1 MPELEFNPAIFRAYD
16 IRGVAD
22 RDLHTPVV
30 RAIGG
35 AFATAIGKRR
45 GRKRIAVGRDCRLTS
60 PRLFEALTR
69 GLIGAGAE
77 VIDVGV
83 VPSPVLYFAA
93 HHLQTDGAII
103 ITGSHNPAEDNGLK
117 MMCGTESFHSEDI
130 AELLTRIES
139 NDIDVAEGSLSTHP
153 VADAYLDNAVASLEM
168 GPRRFRIAVD
178 AGHGAAGPLAVELY
192 RRLGFEV
199 LDLYCEMDGRFPAHH
214 PDPTVEANLEDLR
227 TCVRTEEA
235 ELGLALDGDGDRLG
249 AVDGRGRILW
259 GDQLMLLFGRE
270 IADEVPGA
278 TFIAEVKCSQALFD
292 GLRKAGG
299 NPIMWKVGHSLIKAK
314 MKETGA
320 VLAGEM
326 SGHLFFAH
334 RYLGFDDGL
343 YAGARL
349 LELVSK
355 SPRSLA
361 ELYDELPATTV
372 TPEIRVDC
380 PDDHKFLVVERVAN
394 ELSSHPQVSEVIT
407 IDGVRARFSEGWG
420 LVRASNT
427 QPVLVLRAE
436 ASSSEALERIRAL
449 IEEAIRRAQES
460 L

>member
-1 MPELEFNPAIFRAYD
+1 MPDFDFNPAIFRAYD

-22 RDLHTPVV
+22 RDLHTPIV

-35 AFATAIGKRR
+35 AFATAIGQRR
-45 GRKRIAVGRDCRLTS
+45 GNKRIAVGRDCRLTS
-60 PRLFEALTR
+60 PRLFEALTS
-69 GLIGAGAE
+69 GLLGAGAE

-93 HHLQTDGAII
+93 HHLGTDGAVI

-117 MMCGTESFHSEDI
+117 MMCGTESFHSDDI
-130 AELLTRIES
+130 AELRRRIEA
-139 NDIDVAEGSLSTHP
+139 DEIDVAAGSMSAQP
-153 VADAYLDNAVASLEM
+153 VAGAYLDNAVASLEM

-192 RRLGFEV
+192 RRLGFDVIE
-199 LDLYCEMDGRFPAHH
+199 LYCEMDGRFPAHH

-249 AVDGRGRILW
+249 AVDGKGRVLW
-259 GDQLMLLFGRE
+259 GDQLMLLFGRD
-270 IADEVPGA
+270 IARDVPGA

-292 GLRKAGG
+292 GLRQAGG
-299 NPIMWKVGHSLIKAK
+299 NPIMWKVGHSLIKSK

-355 SPRSLA
+355 SSRSLA
-361 ELYDELPATTV
+361 ELYEELPETAV
-372 TPEIRVDC
+372 TPEIRVEC
-380 PDDHKFLVVERVAN
+380 PDDHKFVVVERVAS
-394 ELSSHPQVSEVIT
+394 ELSSHPHVLEVIT
-407 IDGVRARFSEGWG
+407 IDGVRARFPEGWG

-427 QPVLVLRAE
+427 QPVLVVRAE
-436 ASSSEALERIRAL
+436 AATGEALERIRIL
-449 IEEAIRRAQES
+449 IQDVIQRAQES